1 MKKRVL
7 FILYTF
13 LFFVVVFLCFKSIF
27 TIVHSSIGGGISVT
41 DFFAVL
47 YNGLSMDMTTSG
59 YLTAFPALLILGS
72 VFVNPSIIKK
82 IAAGYF
88 VLIGILISVI
98 FVADVAIYPY
108 WGYHFDSSIFLYMSS
123 PLDALASA
131 SYLEII
137 FGLLALILLTVA
149 VWIAIKRILLSQFD
163 RFEKLEGG
171 KKIAKAVFALLFA
184 TGLLFL
190 PIRGGVT
197 VSTMNVG
204 RAYFSENMYLNHAA
218 VNPHFNLLYSLSKS
232 ERFDKQY
239 QFYERK
245 KAEQVFSELI
255 THSSDSTVS
264 LLNTDRPNIILFVLE
279 SFSAVAAYDSVVAPN
294 FLKLSKEGVNFSNF
308 YANSFR
314 TDRGVVSVLSGYPA
328 HPTAALMK
336 YPRKTQSLPAI
347 PKSLVE
353 EGYTTSYYYGGD
365 NDFASMRSYIVGACA
380 TENIFQDTDFPL
392 SQRLTKW
399 GVPDEYVLERVFD
412 DLSGGKYKEPFMTT
426 VLTLSSHEPFDVPI
440 HDLDDPYLNSVKYT
454 DREIGKFVEKL
465 KSTNL
470 WDNTLLIFL
479 ADHCMQSYPAGEDVF
494 SPKRFHIPM
503 VWSGG
508 AIKGPREVTDYGSQ
522 NNLAATLLAQL
533 GVDYSGFTFSGNM
546 LNSSEPKFAF
556 YSYNNGFSMLDS
568 LGSVVY
574 DNTSNK
580 ILEQKGDDLEEKA
593 KSFFQMMYLDLGE
606 R

>member
-1 MKKRVL
+1 MKKRAL
-7 FILYTF
+7 FILYIF
-13 LFFVVVFLCFKSIF
+13 LFFIAVFLFLKSIF
-27 TIVHSSIGGGISVT
+27 TIVHSSIGGGVSIG

-59 YLTAFPALLILGS
+59 YLTALPALLSLVS
-72 VFVNPSIIKK
+72 VFIKPSIVKK
-82 IAAGYF
+82 IAAVYF
-88 VLIGILISVI
+88 MLVSIFISMI
-98 FVADVAIYPY
+98 FVADIAIYPY
-108 WGYHFDSSIFLYMSS
+108 WGYHFDSSIFLYISS

-131 SYLEII
+131 SLVEII
-137 FGLLALILLTVA
+137 LGLLGLILLA
-149 VWIAIKRILLSQFD
+149 GGVWYAINKTLIPQFD
-163 RFEKLEGG
+163 RFAKLETG
-171 KKIAKAVFALLFA
+171 KKKSKAAFALLFA

-204 RAYFSENMYLNHAA
+204 RAYFSDNMYLNHAA

-239 QFYERK
+239 QFYDRK
-245 KAEQVFSELI
+245 KAESILGDLI
-255 THSSDSTVS
+255 THASDSTAS
-264 LLNTDRPNIILFVLE
+264 LLKTSRPNIVLFILE
-279 SFSAVAAYDSVVAPN
+279 SYSAVAAYDSVVAPN
-294 FLKLSKEGVNFSNF
+294 FVNLAREGINFSNF

-347 PKSLVE
+347 PKSLVK

-399 GVPDEYVLERVFD
+399 GVPDEFVLERVFD
-412 DLSGGKYKEPFMTT
+412 DLSGGKYKEPFMAT
-426 VLTLSSHEPFDVPI
+426 VLTLSSHEPFDVPVN
-440 HDLDDPYLNSVKYT
+440 DLDDPYLNSVKYT
-454 DREIGKFVEKL
+454 DREIGKFVDKL
-465 KSTNL
+465 KATDL
-470 WDNTLLIFL
+470 WENTLLIFL
-479 ADHCMQSYPAGEDVF
+479 ADHCMQSYPHGEDVY
-494 SPKRFHIPM
+494 SQKRFHIPM

-508 AIKGPREVTDYGSQ
+508 AVKEAREITEFGSQ
-522 NNLAATLLAQL
+522 NNLAATLLSQL
-533 GVDYSGFTFSGNM
+533 EVDYSEFKFSSDM
-546 LNSSEPKFAF
+546 LNPSEPKFAF
-556 YSYNNGFSMLDS
+556 YSYNNGFSMIDS

-574 DNTSNK
+574 DNTSKKVLDQRGEN
-580 ILEQKGDDLEEKA
+580 IEEKA